1 MVCPCVPLV
10 LLATLVTCRSALVG
24 RLIVLVAVLLAVL
37 GSAVVLVI
45 LTALVMLPLPLE
57 TCTVRVMVPPPPL
70 ARLAWV
76 TVSAVPVVCRVPTL
90 LVALTRVRPV
100 SASVRVML
108 AAALGPALAKVMT

>member
-1 MVCPCVPLV
+1 MRLVTVVLV
-10 LLATLVTCRSALVG
+10 LLPGVG
-24 RLIVLVAVLLAVL
+24 S
-37 GSAVVLVI
+37 GVVLVM